1 MRIFGACCTVML
13 VMSVLAGV
21 APAQVT
27 CPDATDT
34 STVLTSDCLVDT
46 GLRAAI
52 EAALGKSSGANITVG
67 ELQGLTILDARERQI
82 SDATGIEY
90 ATGLTL
96 IALSKNNLSSID
108 LTSNT
113 ALERIG
119 VGKNA
124 LTSIDVTGLDKVEI
138 LYLDDNELTEITG
151 LDDLT
156 KLGYLKADG
165 NDFESIDLTN
175 NTALYYISLDDN
187 ELGPYD
193 DDDDDMTDD
202 VFPIIGLSNLTGLT
216 ELSLTDNELTSIDA
230 SNSTRLIRLLLNRNS
245 LTSVDV
251 SDLSKLLA
259 LGLDG
264 NDLASIDVSDL
275 TSLRGLYLDDNEL
288 GPYDHDD
295 DEMTDDVSPITG
307 LSNLGALVRL
317 WVGNNQLTSLDLTGL
332 VKLKWLRV
340 CGNSELLRSNI
351 IQEPST
357 PTLYPSLGR
366 CSGGL

>member
-1 MRIFGACCTVML
+1 MRILWACCTVML

-27 CPDATDT
+27 CPGAADT
-34 STVLTSDCLVDT
+34 STVLTSDCLVDA

-52 EAALGKSSGANITVG
+52 EAALGKSPGDDITVG
-67 ELQGLTILDARERQI
+67 ELQGLTTLDAPEREI

-90 ATGLTL
+90 ATGLTFL
-96 IALSKNNLSSID
+96 VLSKNNLSSID

-113 ALERIG
+113 ALEEIG
-119 VGKNA
+119 IGEND

-138 LYLDDNELTEITG
+138 LYLDDNDLTGITG

-165 NDFESIDLTN
+165 NDFESIDLSA

-187 ELGPYD
+187 ELGSI
-193 DDDDDMTDD
+193 T
-202 VFPIIGLSNLTGLT
+202 GLSNLTGLT
-216 ELSLTDNELTSIDA
+216 ELSLTDNMLTSVDA
-230 SNSTRLIRLLLNRNS
+230 SNSTRLTRLLLNRNS

-251 SDLSKLLA
+251 SDLSKLLT

-264 NDLASIDVSDL
+264 NDLESIDVSDL

-307 LSNLGALVRL
+307 LSNLGALKRL
-317 WVGNNQLTSLDLTGL
+317 HLANNELTSLDLTGL
-332 VKLKWLRV
+332 VKLRWLRL
-340 CGNSELLRSNI
+340 CGNSDLYLSDI
-351 IQEPST
+351 TQEPST
-357 PTLYPSLGR
+357 PMVYPSLGP